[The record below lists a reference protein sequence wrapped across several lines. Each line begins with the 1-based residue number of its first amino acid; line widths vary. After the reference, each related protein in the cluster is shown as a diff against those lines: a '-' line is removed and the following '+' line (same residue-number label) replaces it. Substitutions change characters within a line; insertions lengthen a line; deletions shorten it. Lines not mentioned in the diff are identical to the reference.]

1 MLVATKVTG
10 SQVIEVAVMEY
21 VLSTRS
27 GIHKNP
33 TSPLFKG
40 NQSHGNNA
48 SISHLEFTSHLELL

>member
-1 MLVATKVTG
+1 MLVETKVTG

-40 NQSHGNNA
+40 NQSHDNNA
-48 SISHLEFTSHLELL
+48 SISHLEFISYL